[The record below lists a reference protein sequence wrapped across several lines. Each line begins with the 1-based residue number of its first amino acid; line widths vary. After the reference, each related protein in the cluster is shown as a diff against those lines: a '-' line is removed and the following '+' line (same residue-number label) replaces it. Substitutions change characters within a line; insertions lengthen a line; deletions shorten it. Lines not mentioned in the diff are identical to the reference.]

1 MPPRL
6 QVCMTVFYSKFFY
19 DMIRKS
25 LGVHEGVVAKL
36 KQRYSIEYI
45 ESSPCMAHSFAL
57 VGSQAAYT
65 SKARSTCF
73 MCYKFI
79 I

>member
-1 MPPRL
+1 MLQHL
-6 QVCMTVFYSKFFY
+6 QVCVIVFYSKFFY

-25 LGVHEGVVAKL
+25 LGIHEGVVAKV

-65 SKARSTCF
+65 SKAQSTCF
-73 MCYKFI
+73 VCYKFI